1 MNRLGDTAWAPSSYR
16 SVGIPRDPFDAINDA
31 LTRGCCRRRF
41 EAHIDPSGCA
51 CTRKIFGWFGA
62 AALLEKITTDDVRW
76 SKLESLIENHVRK
89 LETKMEKMLSGVV
102 RASLVAVLQSP
113 LHGKRPALLKLK
125 KGGPLPRTRPLLP

>member
-1 MNRLGDTAWAPSSYR
+1 
-16 SVGIPRDPFDAINDA
+16 
-31 LTRGCCRRRF
+31 
-41 EAHIDPSGCA
+41 
-51 CTRKIFGWFGA
+51 
-62 AALLEKITTDDVRW
+62 LEKITTDDVRW
-76 SKLESLIENHVRK
+76 SKLESLSLIKNHVRK